1 MNVAAGGPGTHVG
14 RSLPRVEDGP
24 LLVGHGRYLDDL
36 DLPGQLVARIVRSDV
51 AHGRLTSIS
60 SDAARSLPGVVA
72 VITAEDIPA
81 VRIPVRMMPSDEATP
96 VTQPPLASGQVR
108 YVGEPLAVV
117 VAADPYTAE
126 DAANAVEAEIE
137 PLQPVLDAHAAAQPD
152 AVVLHDGA
160 VSGNVINRVQAH
172 HGEPVDQLL
181 QGAAVV
187 VRGELSVG
195 RQAATPLETRGLLAA
210 HDRDT
215 GRLTVWG
222 PTKVKHFNRTIL
234 SGFLEL
240 EESAIRF
247 VEPDVGG
254 GFGARGEFYPEDF
267 LVPWLAIQLG
277 RPVKWV
283 EDRREH
289 FLATNHSRQVSCRV
303 ELGVGEDGELLAF
316 RARGLIDQGA
326 YARTHGTLLLPW
338 ILMRHLPGPY
348 RWRGFDIDVASVLTN
363 KTPSGTYRGPS
374 QYEATFFRERMI
386 DRAAR
391 RLGHDPAQLR
401 KRNLVPLEKLPF
413 QIEMGEGNGPID
425 YDAGDFGAV
434 LDHLLAEGDYV
445 QVAEEARRRRA
456 AGEAVGVGVATH
468 VEEGAFGR
476 YEYARIVA
484 AGERRFVLYVGVASL
499 GQGVRTALGQ
509 IAADQLQIPRE
520 WLEVIHQDTD
530 LVPQGFGAYA
540 SRTTVV
546 GGGAVI
552 GAAAE
557 LRRNALELASERL
570 EIAPTDLELLPGGVV
585 RPRGQPG
592 AGLTLAELQCEGAFR
607 YEQPAP
613 TFDMGATMA
622 VVEVDRETG
631 AVSVRRIV
639 VCQDV
644 GRMVN
649 PQLVDG
655 QFVGG
660 AAQGTAGALLERF
673 AYDES
678 GQPLVT
684 SFMDYLMPTAAEI
697 PPVDTVALELPH
709 HDPETEHPLGV
720 KGAGEGGVVSTGAA
734 IANAVA
740 DALGAEHDL
749 ASHLPLRPETVRQMC
764 GAQTRNGGLH

>member
-1 MNVAAGGPGTHVG
+1 MSAVTTAGQTHVG
-14 RSLPRVEDGP
+14 RSLLRVEDGP
-24 LLVGHGRYLDDL
+24 LLVGRGQYLDDL
-36 DLPGQLVARIVRSDV
+36 RQPGQLAARIVRSEV
-51 AHGRLTSIS
+51 AYGRLRAVTT
-60 SDAARSLPGVVA
+60 DAALLLPGVVA
-72 VITAEDIPA
+72 VITAGDIPPL
-81 VRIPVRMMPSDEATP
+81 RIPVRMMPSDEAGP
-96 VTQPPLASGQVR
+96 VTQPPLATDIVR
-108 YVGEPLAVV
+108 YVGEPVAVV
-117 VAADPYTAE
+117 VATDPYRAE
-126 DAANAVEAEIE
+126 DAASAVGVEIE
-137 PLQPVLDAHAAAQPD
+137 PLAPVLDGEQAARPD
-152 AVVLHDGA
+152 AEPLHAEA
-160 VSGNVINRVQAH
+160 VSGNVINRLHAR
-172 HGEPVDQLL
+172 HGEDVEQLL
-181 QGAAVV
+181 AEAAVV
-187 VRGELSVG
+187 VSDHLRVE

-210 HDRDT
+210 FDSET
-215 GRLTVWG
+215 QRLTVWG

-234 SGFLEL
+234 AAFLEL
-240 EESAIRF
+240 PESSIRF

-267 LVPWLAIQLG
+267 LIPWLAIQL
-277 RPVKWV
+277 RQPVKWV

-289 FLATNHSRQVSCRV
+289 FLAANHSRQVSCAI
-303 ELGVGEDGELLAF
+303 ELGVAGDGQLLGF
-316 RARGLIDQGA
+316 RARGIVDQGA
-326 YARTHGTLLLPW
+326 YARTHGTVLLPW

-348 RWRGFDIDVASVLTN
+348 RWRGFEIEAASVLTN

-391 RLGHDPAQLR
+391 ELGADPAELR
-401 KRNLVPLEKLPF
+401 RRNLVPVTAMPF
-413 QIEMGEGNGPID
+413 RVDLGEGNDPIL

-434 LDHLLAEGDYV
+434 LDTLLARGEYV
-445 QVAEEARRRRA
+445 RVAEEARRRRA

-484 AGERRFVLYVGVASL
+484 TGDRRYVLYVGVASL
-499 GQGVRTALGQ
+499 GQGVRTALAQ
-509 IAADQLQIPRE
+509 IAADELRVPFA
-520 WLEVIHQDTD
+520 WVEVVHQDTD

-557 LRRNALELASERL
+557 LRRNVLDAAAERL
-570 EIAPTDLELLPGGVV
+570 EIAACDLELLPGGIV
-585 RPRGQPG
+585 RPRGQPSG
-592 AGLTLAELQCEGAFR
+592 GVPVAELGCEGAFR

-622 VVEVDRETG
+622 LVTVDPDTG
-631 AVSVRRIV
+631 AVSLQRLV

-660 AAQGTAGALLERF
+660 AAQGMAGTLLERF

-684 SFMDYLMPTAAEI
+684 SFMDYLMPTAAEV
-697 PPVDTVALELPH
+697 PPIDTVALELPH
-709 HDPETEHPLGV
+709 HDPTTAHPLGV
-720 KGAGEGGVVSTGAA
+720 KGSGEGGVVSTGAA

-740 DALGAEHDL
+740 DALGGAEHRL
-749 ASHLPLRPETVRQMC
+749 TTLPLRPEMLQALD
-764 GAQTRNGGLH
+764 G